1 MFLSELRH
9 SHSYLLEVFLEFVCV
24 DAHRYRRVGVSKYLA
39 DCRNRHVLTQ
49 EIATS
54 VVPQVMPRKVRQAS
68 FLQQRSQHPPLEVL
82 VGIKVARIGTED

>member
-1 MFLSELRH
+1 MS
-9 SHSYLLEVFLEFVCV
+9 V
-24 DAHRYRRVGVSKYLA
+24 DAHRDRRIRMTEYLA
-39 DCRNRHVLTQ
+39 DQRDRYVFAQ
-49 EIATS
+49 QIATS